1 MSLFL
6 LFLRPWTNP
15 LNTLGMGGKGGGGR
29 GTKNK
34 TGPHFWKKQCSL
46 TSPRLTFLPPHNYQP
61 SGSPWLHLP
70 LWVRAHNSVSN
81 GVDMR
86 RLTLGRGRWRG
97 GQDITPSAF
106 KEAVR
111 TLRARRC
118 FTPLPPLLF
127 SFTRSL
133 TGHSFLLSTPVK
145 CKVKHLNW
153 ARRNRVGGW
162 EESFPSP
169 YSTCPASYSYI
180 YIS

>member
-1 MSLFL
+1 MYEQTCWIEDKLINESILNHQHHNLGRFSVSGMVEMSLFL

-15 LNTLGMGGKGGGGR
+15 LNTLSMEGKGGGEA
-29 GTKNK
+29 TKNK
-34 TGPHFWKKQCSL
+34 TGPHFWKNQCSL

-111 TLRARRC
+111 AAVLLLC
-118 FTPLPPLLF
+118 LPC
-127 SFTRSL
+127 
-133 TGHSFLLSTPVK
+133 SFLSLG
-145 CKVKHLNW
+145 
-153 ARRNRVGGW
+153 R
-162 EESFPSP
+162 
-169 YSTCPASYSYI
+169 
-180 YIS
+180 